1 MALSP
6 LILCLTSWQ
15 TPASP
20 IESHDQIK
28 AAKLQDTCCKSLIG
42 SVMIP
47 GDREATM
54 PSVQRAHLDN
64 HFQWLKK
71 KKIRDVGSE
80 IDSTATDNR
89 QDRWKWERIPSI
101 PMIASVGDASPLQQ
115 GISADI
121 CLADCIV
128 PSSPGQTGT
137 MRSEQMPLGLGTSGE
152 AQP

>member
-1 MALSP
+1 MSYKLAD
-6 LILCLTSWQ
+6 TK
-15 TPASP
+15 SP

-28 AAKLQDTCCKSLIG
+28 VARLQDTCCKSLIG

-54 PSVQRAHLDN
+54 PSVQRAHLDSF
-64 HFQWLKK
+64 FQWSK

-80 IDSTATDNR
+80 MESSVTDNR
-89 QDRWKWERIPSI
+89 QDRWKWKRNPRIPI
-101 PMIASVGDASPLQQ
+101 GASPTEASSLQQ
-115 GISADI
+115 GTSADI

-137 MRSEQMPLGLGTSGE
+137 MHSDLVPLGLGSSGE